1 MIDLNLEANQVRLSG
16 DGSGWLDRG
25 VLREGYFQKRW
36 VGVCSSLPK
45 TITLLG
51 QFHFL
56 SAPPPPPPPLME
68 GNLSRRTFQNI
79 FSKKPTILSPCMQTS
94 QVLTTKKTRVSES
107 ILPSRDAKNNWNCQI
122 LYCKKTV
129 RQVVNFSDLGS
140 SKINPRLCFTVQ
152 FQPKSSYM

>member
-1 MIDLNLEANQVRLSG
+1 MQWGIPFFIRTCYREQPLTEALTEYFFKEANNFIPLYANFT
-16 DGSGWLDRG
+16 GSD
-25 VLREGYFQKRW
+25 
-36 VGVCSSLPK
+36 
-45 TITLLG
+45 
-51 QFHFL
+51 
-56 SAPPPPPPPLME
+56 
-68 GNLSRRTFQNI
+68 N
-79 FSKKPTILSPCMQTS
+79 
-94 QVLTTKKTRVSES
+94 KKTRVSES